1 MIFVR
6 LPSKYIYMCA
16 HVCVQTCTI
25 RMLPSIYKQEYLM
38 DNKGNKFEFIKKDE
52 EYFLKYFIK
61 IILFS

>member
-1 MIFVR
+1 
-6 LPSKYIYMCA
+6 
-16 HVCVQTCTI
+16 
-25 RMLPSIYKQEYLM
+25 M